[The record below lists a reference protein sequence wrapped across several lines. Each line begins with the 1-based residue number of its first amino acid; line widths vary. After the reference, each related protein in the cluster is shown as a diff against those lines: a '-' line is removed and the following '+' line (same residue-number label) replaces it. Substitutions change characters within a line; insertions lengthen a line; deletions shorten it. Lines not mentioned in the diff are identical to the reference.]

1 MLKKHNNIYISIDD
15 AREKCTPTKPVHSQR
30 AQEKETYILL
40 SCVKYTGMLF
50 WSRQQKRNSRRK
62 DKSLPGFDEAT

>member
-50 WSRQQKRNSRRK
+50 
-62 DKSLPGFDEAT
+62 